1 MKLRTVDSL
10 LPEMNDGD
18 LRAPVPRSLWRANSQ
33 QFDDV
38 CEVLP
43 SCLLLLLNPGW

>member
-18 LRAPVPRSLWRANSQ
+18 LRAPVPRSLGTANSE
-33 QFDDV
+33 QFNDV
-38 CEVLP
+38 FFIVKHFDLGC
-43 SCLLLLLNPGW
+43 